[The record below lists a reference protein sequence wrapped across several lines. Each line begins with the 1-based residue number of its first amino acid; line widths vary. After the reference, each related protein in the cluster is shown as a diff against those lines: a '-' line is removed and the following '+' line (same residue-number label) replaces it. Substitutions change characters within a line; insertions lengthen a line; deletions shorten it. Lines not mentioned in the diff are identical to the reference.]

1 VADTARSA
9 GAAEAARP
17 RAVRRRAAHLYGLV
31 VAGSVLA
38 AAPEDLGLGRIALV
52 LAGTLVVYWA
62 AESYAHW
69 IALRTHE
76 RRPLH
81 ADERREVL
89 VDGLPMV
96 AACLVPAAVLLV
108 EAVLDVPTGT
118 GVRVALAAN
127 VVLLVVVGWR
137 MSTAGGVHGV
147 ARVLSAAGTGALG
160 VAMVV
165 LKYTLLH

>member
-1 VADTARSA
+1 MTGTAP
-9 GAAEAARP
+9 EAPP

-38 AAPEDLGLGRIALV
+38 AAPEDLGLARIATV
-52 LAGTLVVYWA
+52 VAGTLVVYWA

-76 RRPLH
+76 GRPLH
-81 ADERREVL
+81 PDERREVL

-96 AACLVPAAVLLV
+96 AACLVPVLVLLA
-108 EAVLDVPTGT
+108 EALLHVPTGA

-127 VVLLVVVGWR
+127 VVLLVLVGWR
-137 MSTAGGVHGV
+137 MSTTGGVRGLS
-147 ARVLSAAGTGALG
+147 RVLSAAGTGLLG

>member
-1 VADTARSA
+1 VAGTARQA
-9 GAAEAARP
+9 QP

-38 AAPEDLGLGRIALV
+38 AAPEGLGLGRLAVV
-52 LAGTLVVYWA
+52 LAGTLLVYWA

-76 RRPLH
+76 GRPLTAH
-81 ADERREVL
+81 ERREVL
-89 VDGLPMV
+89 HDGLPLV
-96 AACLVPAAVLLV
+96 AACLVPVAVLLV
-108 EAVLDVPTGT
+108 EAVLGVPTGP
-118 GVRVALAAN
+118 GVRVALLAN

-137 MSTAGGVHGV
+137 MSTAGGLRGG
-147 ARVLSAAGTGALG
+147 ARVLSAAGTGLLG
-160 VAMVV
+160 VAMAV

>member
-1 VADTARSA
+1 VAGTARQA
-9 GAAEAARP
+9 QP

-38 AAPEDLGLGRIALV
+38 AAPEDLGLGRLAVV
-52 LAGTLVVYWA
+52 LAGTLLVYWA

-76 RRPLH
+76 GRALTTG
-81 ADERREVL
+81 ERREVL
-89 VDGLPMV
+89 QDGLPLV
-96 AACLVPAAVLLV
+96 AACLVPVAVLLV
-108 EAVLDVPTGT
+108 EAVLGVPTET
-118 GVRVALAAN
+118 GVRVALFAN

-137 MSTAGGVHGV
+137 MSTAGGLRGG
-147 ARVLSAAGTGALG
+147 ARVLSAAGTGLLG

-165 LKYTLLH
+165 LKYTLVH

>member
-1 VADTARSA
+1 VAETAPADRL
-9 GAAEAARP
+9 ARP

-52 LAGTLVVYWA
+52 LAGTLVVYWV

-76 RRPLH
+76 RRPLL
-81 ADERREVL
+81 AEERREVL
-89 VDGLPMV
+89 ADGLPMV
-96 AACLVPAAVLLV
+96 AACLVPAAVLLL
-108 EAVLDVPTGT
+108 EALLDVPTGT
-118 GVRVALAAN
+118 GVRVALGVN

-137 MSTAGGVHGV
+137 MSTAGGVHGG

>member
-1 VADTARSA
+1 MTGTAR
-9 GAAEAARP
+9 EAAP
-17 RAVRRRAAHLYGLV
+17 RVVRRGAAHLYGLV

-38 AAPEDLGLGRIALV
+38 AAPEGLGLARLGAV
-52 LAGTLVVYWA
+52 VAGTLVVYWA

-76 RRPLH
+76 GRPLDAH
-81 ADERREVL
+81 ERREVL
-89 VDGLPMV
+89 ADGLPMV
-96 AACLVPAAVLLV
+96 AACLVPVGVLLV
-108 EAVLDVPTGT
+108 EAVLHVPTGA

-137 MSTAGGVHGV
+137 MSTTGGVRGT
-147 ARVLSAAGTGALG
+147 ARVLSAAGTGLLG